1 MGLFNCPECGGK
13 VSTLAKTCI
22 HCGFPLLEYNQS
34 ETKYAIILES
44 VPSTNSYI
52 ISHIAYICPGCE
64 IKRKIN
70 NLPCVLTKGL
80 SLQKAKAI
88 QSELNELRIKTVVSE
103 YEEKTSIK
111 LNNDTLQCPRCKSTN
126 IATGTKGYGL
136 IRGFLGSNKTV
147 NRCGS
152 CGYSWEP

>member
-1 MGLFNCPECGGK
+1 MSLFNCPECGGK

-52 ISHIAYICPGCE
+52 ISQIAYICPGCE

-80 SLQKAKAI
+80 S
-88 QSELNELRIKTVVSE
+88 
-103 YEEKTSIK
+103 
-111 LNNDTLQCPRCKSTN
+111 
-126 IATGTKGYGL
+126 
-136 IRGFLGSNKTV
+136 
-147 NRCGS
+147 
-152 CGYSWEP
+152 